1 MYKFED
7 FTKLDIRIGTVVE
20 AEKVAGTDR
29 LLKVIVNLGSEKRQ
43 VVVGFGHKH
52 TPEKLIG
59 KQVPVVVNIE
69 KAVIRGV
76 ESNGILMAID
86 DDKTTFLIPQNPVPN
101 GSKIK

>member
-7 FTKLDIRIGTVVE
+7 FAKLEIRIGTVVE
-20 AEKVAGTDR
+20 AERVPATDR
-29 LLKVIVNLGSEKRQ
+29 LLRVVVDMGTEKRQ
-43 VVVGFGHKH
+43 VVAGFGHKH
-52 TPEKLIG
+52 EPDELIG

-86 DDKTTFLIPQNPVPN
+86 DELATFLLPQKPVAN